1 MNVAVIVMPS
11 ETSPAESSPLIL
23 DSLPDMPLSEK
34 GCPRRARLQI
44 DLMLL
49 AIEALYLGGAE
60 QMLAVAKELE
70 LEGIVKHRVA
80 LWLLRNTNPLRL
92 FSQRRSLTVLEA
104 KALVAIACYLARR
117 LTVRIRQLLLEYH
130 QMNQKGVPLEQNL
143 SLADYLERFRAHFRS
158 RMNPRR
164 SLVVAYG
171 SDEKLNELALNLL
184 GKLLFCTGT
193 AGMQRFWISLFDG
206 EVE

>member
-1 MNVAVIVMPS
+1 MPS